1 MTALLQ
7 KRDAVLLAPP
17 PFQPE
22 NAKAAAYAA
31 AVDELSRAMD
41 RLALAVATGDTK
53 QVEEILANGLT
64 LVNKPYGIAL

>member
-1 MTALLQ
+1 MPGLLQ

-17 PFQPE
+17 PFPPDRD
-22 NAKAAAYAA
+22 KAVAYLA

-41 RLALAVATGDTK
+41 RLAMAVAAGDTK
-53 QVEEILANGLT
+53 QVEETLANGLT